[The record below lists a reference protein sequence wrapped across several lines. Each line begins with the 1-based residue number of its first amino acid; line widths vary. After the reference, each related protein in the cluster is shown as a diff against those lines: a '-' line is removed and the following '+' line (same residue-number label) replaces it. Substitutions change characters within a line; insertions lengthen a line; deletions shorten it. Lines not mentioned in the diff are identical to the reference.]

1 MDIVN
6 ALLALAAAIF
16 SGMAVYLSKK
26 YHRISLLHAKSENL
40 QKFINT
46 SWLLLSEYE
55 TIKNALQ
62 KNEKLGGTF
71 VPDQK
76 LQLAIEEK
84 LKELLALGKA
94 ISLSDLFSESVQKNV
109 SDLYS
114 LLRGV
119 FNRPVN
125 LEEISAKIKDLQNS
139 YDNGSATK

>member
-46 SWLLLSEYE
+46 SWLLLAEYE
-55 TIKNALQ
+55 TIKNTLQ

-71 VPDQK
+71 VLDQK
-76 LQLAIEEK
+76 LQLAIEGK

-119 FNRPVN
+119 LNRPVN